1 MEFHCWGISH
11 KSTSLE
17 VREKFAFNK
26 DKIDEIL
33 AKLKT
38 FTAFD
43 NGIFLSTCNRTEFYS
58 FCPRIEI
65 KKFDSH
71 LEHILGK
78 GLEVR
83 KNDQYLFSD
92 SDAFAH
98 LLRVMT
104 GIDSMI
110 VGEPDIF
117 GQVKKAYENSRSF
130 GYLNSNLDAI
140 FSKSINITKE
150 IRSTTNLSKNP
161 ISIASLV
168 ENIILKEGNSPV
180 LIIGAGDVGR
190 PLLKRLLVNNYDVTL
205 FNRSQVEIEG
215 IKSKPLNELNEN
227 INHFKTIV
235 VAAPSEKA
243 FFTLD
248 NFQDS
253 EERLIFDLAIP
264 RNLDSEINNIENLKL
279 LTLDQISMM
288 VEENIKGRK
297 DSVAQ
302 AEGMIEKNSETE
314 FRRIKNKKS
323 INIKQ
328 KEFRES
334 LSETKEEAVSKAK
347 ERILKGD
354 DIENI
359 IDDLANE
366 ISSKNAFQISKI
378 LDSSAKDNKN
388 RQS

>member
-33 AKLKT
+33 SKLKT
-38 FTAFD
+38 YTVFD

-65 KKFDSH
+65 KKFDVYI
-71 LEHILGK
+71 EHILGK

-83 KNDQYLFSD
+83 KNDQYLFSE

-130 GYLNSNLDAI
+130 GYLNSHLDII
-140 FSKSINITKE
+140 FSKSINIAKE

-168 ENIILKEGNSPV
+168 ENIILKEGNSPI
-180 LIIGAGDVGR
+180 LIIGAGDVGK
-190 PLLKRLLVNNYDVTL
+190 PLVKRLLLNNYNVTL

-227 INHFKTIV
+227 INDFKTIV

-243 FFTLD
+243 FFTVE
-248 NFQDS
+248 NFQGS

-264 RNLDSEINNIENLKL
+264 RNLDSEINNTDNLKL

-302 AEGMIEKNSETE
+302 AEGMIEENSENE
-314 FRRIKNKKS
+314 FRRIKNIKN

-334 LSETKEEAVSKAK
+334 VSETKNEALKKAK
-347 ERILKGD
+347 NRILKGD
-354 DIENI
+354 DIEKI

-378 LDSSAKDNKN
+378 LDGSAKSNKK
-388 RQS
+388 R

>member
-38 FTAFD
+38 LTAFD

-65 KKFDSH
+65 KKFDAH
-71 LEHILGK
+71 LEHILGR

-92 SDAFAH
+92 NDAFAH

-130 GYLNSNLDAI
+130 GYLNSNLDSI

-150 IRSTTNLSKNP
+150 IRSATNLSKNP
-161 ISIASLV
+161 VSIASLV
-168 ENIILKEGNSPV
+168 ENIILKEGHSPV
-180 LIIGAGDVGR
+180 LIIGAGDVGK
-190 PLLKRLLVNNYDVTL
+190 PLLKRLIANGYEVAL
-205 FNRSQVEIEG
+205 FNRSKVEVDG
-215 IKSKPLNELNEN
+215 IKSNPLSKLTKN
-227 INHFKTIV
+227 INEFKTIV
-235 VAAPSEKA
+235 VAAPSDKE
-243 FFTLD
+243 FFGSKDFKT
-248 NFQDS
+248 S
-253 EERLIFDLAIP
+253 EDRLIFDLAIP
-264 RNLDSEINNIENLKL
+264 RNLDGSLNNLKNFKL
-279 LTLDQISMM
+279 LTLDEISMM

-302 AEGMIEKNSETE
+302 AEEIIEKNSETE
-314 FRRIKNKKS
+314 FRKIKNKKS
-323 INIKQ
+323 IDVKQ

-334 LSETKEEAVSKAK
+334 LTETRDEAVNKAK
-347 ERILKGD
+347 KRILKGD

-359 IDDLANE
+359 IDDLASE
-366 ISSKNAFQISKI
+366 ISSKNAFQVSKI
-378 LDSSAKDNKN
+378 LDSSTKNK
-388 RQS
+388 

>member
-38 FTAFD
+38 LTAFD

-58 FCPRIEI
+58 YCPRIEI
-65 KKFDSH
+65 KKFDAH

-92 SDAFAH
+92 NDAFAH

-117 GQVKKAYENSRSF
+117 GQVKKAYENSRLF
-130 GYLNSNLDAI
+130 GYLNSNLDSI

-150 IRSTTNLSKNP
+150 IRSATNLSKNP
-161 ISIASLV
+161 VSIASLV
-168 ENIILKEGNSPV
+168 ENIILKEGHSPV
-180 LIIGAGDVGR
+180 LIIGAGDVGK
-190 PLLKRLLVNNYDVTL
+190 PLLKRLIANGYEVAL
-205 FNRSQVEIEG
+205 FNRSKVEVDG
-215 IKSKPLNELNEN
+215 IKSNPLSKLTKN
-227 INHFKTIV
+227 INEFKTIV
-235 VAAPSEKA
+235 VAAPSDKE
-243 FFTLD
+243 FFGSKDFKT
-248 NFQDS
+248 S
-253 EERLIFDLAIP
+253 EDRLIFDLAIP
-264 RNLDSEINNIENLKL
+264 RNLDGSLNNLKNFKL
-279 LTLDQISMM
+279 LTLDEISMM

-302 AEGMIEKNSETE
+302 AEEIIEKNSETE
-314 FRRIKNKKS
+314 FRKIKNKK
-323 INIKQ
+323 NIDLKQ

-334 LSETKEEAVSKAK
+334 LTETRDEAVNKAK
-347 ERILKGD
+347 KRILKGD
-354 DIENI
+354 NIENI
-359 IDDLANE
+359 IDDLASE
-366 ISSKNAFQISKI
+366 IASKNAFQVSKI
-378 LDSSAKDNKN
+378 LDSSTKNK
-388 RQS
+388 

>member
-26 DKIDEIL
+26 EKIDEIL

-38 FTAFD
+38 LTAFD

-65 KKFDSH
+65 KKFDAH

-92 SDAFAH
+92 NDAFAH

-130 GYLNSNLDAI
+130 GYLNSNLDSI

-150 IRSTTNLSKNP
+150 IRSATNLSKNP
-161 ISIASLV
+161 VSIASLV
-168 ENIILKEGNSPV
+168 ENIILKEGHSPV
-180 LIIGAGDVGR
+180 LIIGAGDVGK
-190 PLLKRLLVNNYDVTL
+190 PLLKRLIANGYEVAL
-205 FNRSQVEIEG
+205 FNRSKVEVDG
-215 IKSKPLNELNEN
+215 IKSNPLSELTKN
-227 INHFKTIV
+227 INKFKTIV
-235 VAAPSEKA
+235 VAAPS
-243 FFTLD
+243 
-248 NFQDS
+248 DS
-253 EERLIFDLAIP
+253 EFFGSKDFKTSEDRLIFDLAIP
-264 RNLDSEINNIENLKL
+264 RNLDGSLNNLKNLKL
-279 LTLDQISMM
+279 LTLDEISMM

-302 AEGMIEKNSETE
+302 AEEIIGKNSEIE
-314 FRRIKNKKS
+314 FRKIKNKKN
-323 INIKQ
+323 IDIKQ

-334 LSETKEEAVSKAK
+334 LTETRDEAVNKAK
-347 ERILKGD
+347 KRILKGD

-359 IDDLANE
+359 IDDLASE
-366 ISSKNAFQISKI
+366 IASKNAFQVSKI
-378 LDSSAKDNKN
+378 LDSSTKNK
-388 RQS
+388 

>member
-33 AKLKT
+33 IKLKT
-38 FTAFD
+38 LTAFD

-58 FCPRIEI
+58 FCSRIEI
-65 KKFDSH
+65 KKFDEH
-71 LEHILGK
+71 LENILGK
-78 GLEVR
+78 ELEVR

-92 SDAFAH
+92 SDAFSH

-117 GQVKKAYENSRSF
+117 GQVKKAYENSRTFS
-130 GYLNSNLDAI
+130 YLNADLDAI
-140 FSKSINITKE
+140 FEKSINITKE

-161 ISIASLV
+161 VSIASLV
-168 ENIILKEGNSPV
+168 ESIILKEGHSPV
-180 LIIGAGDVGR
+180 LIIGAGDVGK
-190 PLLKRLLVNNYDVTL
+190 PLLKRLIASDYDVAL

-215 IKSKPLNELNEN
+215 VKSKSLDELSAN
-227 INHFKTIV
+227 INEFKTIV
-235 VAAPSEKA
+235 VAAPSEKE
-243 FFTLD
+243 FFAAED
-248 NFQDS
+248 FKDPAK
-253 EERLIFDLAIP
+253 RLIFDLAIP
-264 RNLDSEINNIENLKL
+264 RNLDSKLNDVNNLNL

-288 VEENIKGRK
+288 VQENIKGRE

-302 AEGMIEKNSETE
+302 AEGIIEKNSDFE
-314 FRRIKNKKS
+314 FRRIKNKKNM
-323 INIKQ
+323 NIKQ

-334 LSETKEEAVSKAK
+334 LSVTKDEAVNKAK
-347 ERILKGD
+347 NRILKGD

-366 ISSKNAFQISKI
+366 IASKNAFQLSKMI
-378 LDSSAKDNKN
+378 DGSTDDNKN

>member
-26 DKIDEIL
+26 EKIDEIL

-38 FTAFD
+38 LTAFD

-65 KKFDSH
+65 KKFDAH

-78 GLEVR
+78 GLQVR

-92 SDAFAH
+92 NDAFAH

-130 GYLNSNLDAI
+130 GYLNSNLDSI

-150 IRSTTNLSKNP
+150 IRSATNLSKNP
-161 ISIASLV
+161 VSIASLV
-168 ENIILKEGNSPV
+168 ESIILKEGHSPV
-180 LIIGAGDVGR
+180 LIIGAGDVGK
-190 PLLKRLLVNNYDVTL
+190 PLLKRLIANGYEVAL
-205 FNRSQVEIEG
+205 FNRSKVEVDG
-215 IKSKPLNELNEN
+215 IKSNPLSELTKN
-227 INHFKTIV
+227 INKFKTIV
-235 VAAPSEKA
+235 VAAPSDNE
-243 FFTLD
+243 FFGSKDFKT
-248 NFQDS
+248 S
-253 EERLIFDLAIP
+253 EDRLIFDLAIP
-264 RNLDSEINNIENLKL
+264 RNLDGSLNNLKNLKL
-279 LTLDQISMM
+279 LTLDEISMM

-302 AEGMIEKNSETE
+302 AEEIIGKNSEIE
-314 FRRIKNKKS
+314 FRKIKNKKN
-323 INIKQ
+323 IDIKQ

-334 LSETKEEAVSKAK
+334 LTETRDEAVNKAK
-347 ERILKGD
+347 KRILKGD

-359 IDDLANE
+359 IDDLASE
-366 ISSKNAFQISKI
+366 IASKNAFQVSKI
-378 LDSSAKDNKN
+378 LDSSTKNK
-388 RQS
+388 

>member
-38 FTAFD
+38 LTAFD

-65 KKFDSH
+65 KKFDAH
-71 LEHILGK
+71 LERILGK

-92 SDAFAH
+92 NDAFAH

-130 GYLNSNLDAI
+130 GYLNSNLDSI

-150 IRSTTNLSKNP
+150 IRSATNLSKNP
-161 ISIASLV
+161 VSIASLV
-168 ENIILKEGNSPV
+168 ENIILKEGHSPV
-180 LIIGAGDVGR
+180 LIIGAGDVGK
-190 PLLKRLLVNNYDVTL
+190 PLLKRLIADGYEVAL
-205 FNRSQVEIEG
+205 FNRSKVEVDG
-215 IKSKPLNELNEN
+215 IKSNPLSKLTKN
-227 INHFKTIV
+227 INEFKTIV
-235 VAAPSEKA
+235 VAAPSDKE
-243 FFTLD
+243 FFGSKDFKT
-248 NFQDS
+248 S
-253 EERLIFDLAIP
+253 EDRLIFDLAIP
-264 RNLDSEINNIENLKL
+264 RNLDGSLNNLKNLKL
-279 LTLDQISMM
+279 LTLDEISMM

-302 AEGMIEKNSETE
+302 AEEIIEKNSETE
-314 FRRIKNKKS
+314 FRKIKNKK
-323 INIKQ
+323 NIDLKQ

-334 LSETKEEAVSKAK
+334 LTETRDEAINKAK
-347 ERILKGD
+347 KRILKGD
-354 DIENI
+354 NIENI
-359 IDDLANE
+359 IDDLASE
-366 ISSKNAFQISKI
+366 IASKNAFQVSKI
-378 LDSSAKDNKN
+378 LDSSTKNK
-388 RQS
+388 

>member
-33 AKLKT
+33 SKLKT
-38 FTAFD
+38 YTVFD

-65 KKFDSH
+65 KKFDVYI
-71 LEHILGK
+71 EHILGK

-83 KNDQYLFSD
+83 KNDQYLFSE

-130 GYLNSNLDAI
+130 GYLNSHLDII
-140 FSKSINITKE
+140 FSKSINIAKE

-168 ENIILKEGNSPV
+168 ENIILKEGNSPI
-180 LIIGAGDVGR
+180 LIIGAGDVGK
-190 PLLKRLLVNNYDVTL
+190 PLVKRLLLNNYNVTL

-215 IKSKPLNELNEN
+215 IKSKPLNELNES
-227 INHFKTIV
+227 INDFKTIV

-243 FFTLD
+243 FFTVE
-248 NFQDS
+248 NFQGP

-264 RNLDSEINNIENLKL
+264 RNLDSEINNTDNLKL

-302 AEGMIEKNSETE
+302 AEGMIEENSENE
-314 FRRIKNKKS
+314 FRRIKNIKN

-334 LSETKEEAVSKAK
+334 VSETKNEALKKAK
-347 ERILKGD
+347 NRILKGD
-354 DIENI
+354 DIEKI

-378 LDSSAKDNKN
+378 LDGSAKSNKK
-388 RQS
+388 R

>member
-38 FTAFD
+38 LTAFD

-65 KKFDSH
+65 KKFDAH
-71 LEHILGK
+71 LESILGK

-92 SDAFAH
+92 NDAFAH

-130 GYLNSNLDAI
+130 GYLNSNLDSI

-150 IRSTTNLSKNP
+150 IRSATNLSKNP
-161 ISIASLV
+161 VSIASLV
-168 ENIILKEGNSPV
+168 ENIILKEGHSPV
-180 LIIGAGDVGR
+180 LIIGAGDVGK
-190 PLLKRLLVNNYDVTL
+190 PLLKRLIANGYEVAL
-205 FNRSQVEIEG
+205 FNRSKVEVDG
-215 IKSKPLNELNEN
+215 IKSNPLSKLTKN
-227 INHFKTIV
+227 INEFKTIV
-235 VAAPSEKA
+235 VAAPSDKE
-243 FFTLD
+243 FFGSKDFKT
-248 NFQDS
+248 S
-253 EERLIFDLAIP
+253 EDRLIFDLAIP
-264 RNLDSEINNIENLKL
+264 RNLDGSLNNLKNFKL
-279 LTLDQISMM
+279 LTLDEISMM

-302 AEGMIEKNSETE
+302 AEEIIEKNSETE
-314 FRRIKNKKS
+314 FRKIKNKKS
-323 INIKQ
+323 IDVKQ

-334 LSETKEEAVSKAK
+334 LTETRDEAVNKAK
-347 ERILKGD
+347 KRILKGD

-359 IDDLANE
+359 IDDLASE
-366 ISSKNAFQISKI
+366 IASKNAFQVSKI
-378 LDSSAKDNKN
+378 LDSSTKNK
-388 RQS
+388 

>member
-38 FTAFD
+38 LTAFD

-65 KKFDSH
+65 KKFDAH
-71 LEHILGK
+71 LEHILGR

-92 SDAFAH
+92 NDAFAH

-130 GYLNSNLDAI
+130 GYLNSNLDSI

-150 IRSTTNLSKNP
+150 IRSATNLSKNP
-161 ISIASLV
+161 VSIASLV
-168 ENIILKEGNSPV
+168 ENIILKEGHSPV
-180 LIIGAGDVGR
+180 LIIGAGDVGK
-190 PLLKRLLVNNYDVTL
+190 PLLKRLIANGYEVAL
-205 FNRSQVEIEG
+205 FNRSKVEVDG
-215 IKSKPLNELNEN
+215 IKSNPLSKLTKN
-227 INHFKTIV
+227 INEFKTIV
-235 VAAPSEKA
+235 VAAPSDKE
-243 FFTLD
+243 FFGSKDFKT
-248 NFQDS
+248 S
-253 EERLIFDLAIP
+253 EDRLIFDLAIP
-264 RNLDSEINNIENLKL
+264 RNLDGSLNNLKNFKL
-279 LTLDQISMM
+279 LTLDEISMM

-302 AEGMIEKNSETE
+302 AEEIIEKNSEIE
-314 FRRIKNKKS
+314 FRKIKNKK
-323 INIKQ
+323 NIDLKQ

-334 LSETKEEAVSKAK
+334 LTETRDEAVNKAK
-347 ERILKGD
+347 KRILKGD

-359 IDDLANE
+359 IDDLASE
-366 ISSKNAFQISKI
+366 ISSKNAFQVSKI
-378 LDSSAKDNKN
+378 LDSSTKNK
-388 RQS
+388 

>member
-38 FTAFD
+38 LTAFD

-65 KKFDSH
+65 KKFDAH
-71 LEHILGK
+71 LEHILGR

-92 SDAFAH
+92 NDAFAH

-130 GYLNSNLDAI
+130 GYLNSNLDSI

-150 IRSTTNLSKNP
+150 IRSATNLSKNP
-161 ISIASLV
+161 VSIASLV
-168 ENIILKEGNSPV
+168 ENIILKEGHSPV
-180 LIIGAGDVGR
+180 LIIGAGDVGK
-190 PLLKRLLVNNYDVTL
+190 PLLKRLIANGYEVAL
-205 FNRSQVEIEG
+205 FNRSKVEVDG
-215 IKSKPLNELNEN
+215 IKSNPLSKLTKN
-227 INHFKTIV
+227 INEFKTIV
-235 VAAPSEKA
+235 VAAPSDKE
-243 FFTLD
+243 FFGSKDFKT
-248 NFQDS
+248 S
-253 EERLIFDLAIP
+253 EDRLIFDLAIP
-264 RNLDSEINNIENLKL
+264 RNLDGSLNNLRNFKL
-279 LTLDQISMM
+279 LTLDEISMM

-302 AEGMIEKNSETE
+302 AEEIIEKNSETE
-314 FRRIKNKKS
+314 FRKIKNKK
-323 INIKQ
+323 NIDVKQ

-334 LSETKEEAVSKAK
+334 LTETRDEAVNKAK
-347 ERILKGD
+347 KRILKGD

-359 IDDLANE
+359 IDDLASE
-366 ISSKNAFQISKI
+366 IASKNAFQVSKI
-378 LDSSAKDNKN
+378 LDSSTKNK
-388 RQS
+388 

>member
-38 FTAFD
+38 LTAFD

-65 KKFDSH
+65 KKFDAH

-83 KNDQYLFSD
+83 KNDQYLFSEN
-92 SDAFAH
+92 DAFAH

-140 FSKSINITKE
+140 FSKSINIAKE
-150 IRSTTNLSKNP
+150 IRSATNLSKNP
-161 ISIASLV
+161 VSIASLV
-168 ENIILKEGNSPV
+168 ESIILREGNSPV
-180 LIIGAGDVGR
+180 LIIGAGDVGK
-190 PLLKRLLVNNYDVTL
+190 PLLKRLVVNNYDVTL
-205 FNRSQVEIEG
+205 FNRSQVEVNG
-215 IKSKPLNELNEN
+215 IKSKPLNELSAKVND
-227 INHFKTIV
+227 FRTIV
-235 VAAPSEKA
+235 VAAPSDKE
-243 FFTLD
+243 FFGLDDFETLE
-248 NFQDS
+248 Q
-253 EERLIFDLAIP
+253 RLVFDLAIP
-264 RNLDSEINNIENLKL
+264 RNLHSNIKDIANLKL
-279 LTLDQISMM
+279 LTLDEISMM

-297 DSVAQ
+297 GSVAH
-302 AEGMIEKNSETE
+302 AEEMIEKNSETE
-314 FRRIKNKKS
+314 FRKIKNKKS
-323 INIKQ
+323 TDAKQ

-334 LSETKEEAVSKAK
+334 LAETKDEAVNKAK
-347 ERILKGD
+347 ERILNGD
-354 DIENI
+354 NIENI

-366 ISSKNAFQISKI
+366 IASKNAFQVSKI
-378 LDSSAKDNKN
+378 LNSSTRNEKNK
-388 RQS
+388 

>member
-38 FTAFD
+38 LTAFD

-65 KKFDSH
+65 KNFDTH
-71 LEHILGK
+71 LENILGR

-92 SDAFAH
+92 NDAFAH

-117 GQVKKAYENSRSF
+117 GQVKKAYDNSRSF
-130 GYLNSNLDAI
+130 GYLNSNLDSI

-150 IRSTTNLSKNP
+150 IRSATNLSKNP
-161 ISIASLV
+161 VSIASLV
-168 ENIILKEGNSPV
+168 ENIILKEGHSPV
-180 LIIGAGDVGR
+180 LIIGAGDVGK
-190 PLLKRLLVNNYDVTL
+190 PLLKRLIANGYEVAL
-205 FNRSQVEIEG
+205 FNRSKVEVDG
-215 IKSKPLNELNEN
+215 IKSNPLSKLTKN
-227 INHFKTIV
+227 INEFKTIV
-235 VAAPSEKA
+235 VAAPSDKE
-243 FFTLD
+243 FFGSKDFKT
-248 NFQDS
+248 S
-253 EERLIFDLAIP
+253 EDRLIFDLAIP
-264 RNLDSEINNIENLKL
+264 RNLDSSLNNLKNFKL
-279 LTLDQISMM
+279 LTLDEISMM

-302 AEGMIEKNSETE
+302 AEEIIEKNSETE
-314 FRRIKNKKS
+314 FRKIKNKK
-323 INIKQ
+323 NIDLKQ

-334 LSETKEEAVSKAK
+334 LTETRDEAINKAK
-347 ERILKGD
+347 KRILKGD

-359 IDDLANE
+359 IDDLASE
-366 ISSKNAFQISKI
+366 IASKNAFQVSKI
-378 LDSSAKDNKN
+378 LDSSTKNK
-388 RQS
+388 

>member
-38 FTAFD
+38 LTAFD

-65 KKFDSH
+65 KKFDAH

-92 SDAFAH
+92 NDAFAH

-130 GYLNSNLDAI
+130 GYLNSNLDSI

-150 IRSTTNLSKNP
+150 IRSATNLSKNP
-161 ISIASLV
+161 VSIASLV
-168 ENIILKEGNSPV
+168 ENIILKEGHSPV
-180 LIIGAGDVGR
+180 LIIGAGDVGK
-190 PLLKRLLVNNYDVTL
+190 PLLKRLIANGYEVAL
-205 FNRSQVEIEG
+205 FNRSKVEVDG
-215 IKSKPLNELNEN
+215 IKSNPLSKLTKN
-227 INHFKTIV
+227 INDFKTIV
-235 VAAPSEKA
+235 VAAPSDKE
-243 FFTLD
+243 FFGSKDFKT
-248 NFQDS
+248 S
-253 EERLIFDLAIP
+253 EDRLIFDLAIP
-264 RNLDSEINNIENLKL
+264 RNLDGSLNNLKNFKL
-279 LTLDQISMM
+279 LTLDEISMM

-302 AEGMIEKNSETE
+302 AEEIIEKNSETE
-314 FRRIKNKKS
+314 FRKIKNKK
-323 INIKQ
+323 NIDLKQ

-334 LSETKEEAVSKAK
+334 LTETRDEAVNKAK
-347 ERILKGD
+347 KRILKGD

-359 IDDLANE
+359 IDDLASE
-366 ISSKNAFQISKI
+366 IASKNAFQVSKI
-378 LDSSAKDNKN
+378 LDSSTKNK
-388 RQS
+388 

>member
-26 DKIDEIL
+26 EKIDEIL

-38 FTAFD
+38 LTAFD

-65 KKFDSH
+65 KKFDAH
-71 LEHILGK
+71 LEHILGR

-92 SDAFAH
+92 NDAFAH

-130 GYLNSNLDAI
+130 GYLNSNLDSI

-150 IRSTTNLSKNP
+150 IRSATNLSKNP
-161 ISIASLV
+161 VSIASLV
-168 ENIILKEGNSPV
+168 ENIILKEGHSPV
-180 LIIGAGDVGR
+180 LIIGAGDVGK
-190 PLLKRLLVNNYDVTL
+190 PLLKRLIANGYEVAL
-205 FNRSQVEIEG
+205 FNRSKVEVDG
-215 IKSKPLNELNEN
+215 IKSNPLSKLTKN
-227 INHFKTIV
+227 INEFKTIV
-235 VAAPSEKA
+235 VAAPSDKE
-243 FFTLD
+243 FFGSKDFKT
-248 NFQDS
+248 S
-253 EERLIFDLAIP
+253 EDRLIFDLAIP
-264 RNLDSEINNIENLKL
+264 RNLDGSLNNLKNFKL
-279 LTLDQISMM
+279 LTLDEISMM

-302 AEGMIEKNSETE
+302 AEEIIEKNSETE
-314 FRRIKNKKS
+314 FRKIKNKKS
-323 INIKQ
+323 IDVKQ

-334 LSETKEEAVSKAK
+334 LTETRDEAVNKAK
-347 ERILKGD
+347 KRILKGD

-359 IDDLANE
+359 IDDLASE
-366 ISSKNAFQISKI
+366 IASKNAFQVSKI
-378 LDSSAKDNKN
+378 LDSSTKNK
-388 RQS
+388 

>member
-1 MEFHCWGISH
+1 MEFYCWGISH

-38 FTAFD
+38 LTAFD

-65 KKFDSH
+65 KKFDAH
-71 LEHILGK
+71 LESILGK

-92 SDAFAH
+92 NDAFAH

-130 GYLNSNLDAI
+130 GYLNSNLDSI

-150 IRSTTNLSKNP
+150 IRSATNLSKNP
-161 ISIASLV
+161 VSIASLV
-168 ENIILKEGNSPV
+168 ENIILKEGHSPV
-180 LIIGAGDVGR
+180 LIIGAGDVGK
-190 PLLKRLLVNNYDVTL
+190 PLLKRLIANGYEVAL
-205 FNRSQVEIEG
+205 FNRSKVEVDG
-215 IKSKPLNELNEN
+215 IKSNPLSKLTKN
-227 INHFKTIV
+227 INEFKTIV
-235 VAAPSEKA
+235 VAAPSDKE
-243 FFTLD
+243 FFG
-248 NFQDS
+248 S
-253 EERLIFDLAIP
+253 EDFKTSEDRLIFDLAIP
-264 RNLDSEINNIENLKL
+264 RNLDGSLNNLKNFKL
-279 LTLDQISMM
+279 LTLDEISMM

-302 AEGMIEKNSETE
+302 AEEIIEKNSETE
-314 FRRIKNKKS
+314 FRKIKNKKS
-323 INIKQ
+323 IDVKQ

-334 LSETKEEAVSKAK
+334 LTETRDEAVNKAK
-347 ERILKGD
+347 KRILKGD

-359 IDDLANE
+359 IDDLASE
-366 ISSKNAFQISKI
+366 IASKNAFQVSKI
-378 LDSSAKDNKN
+378 LDSSTKNK
-388 RQS
+388 

>member
-38 FTAFD
+38 LTAFD

-65 KKFDSH
+65 KKFDAH
-71 LEHILGK
+71 LEHILGR

-92 SDAFAH
+92 NDAFAH

-130 GYLNSNLDAI
+130 GYLNSNLDSI

-150 IRSTTNLSKNP
+150 IRSATNLSKNP
-161 ISIASLV
+161 VSIASLV
-168 ENIILKEGNSPV
+168 ENIILKEGHSPV
-180 LIIGAGDVGR
+180 LIIGAGDVGK
-190 PLLKRLLVNNYDVTL
+190 PLLKRLIANGYEVAL
-205 FNRSQVEIEG
+205 FNRSKVEVDG
-215 IKSKPLNELNEN
+215 IKSNPLSKLTKN
-227 INHFKTIV
+227 INEFKTIV
-235 VAAPSEKA
+235 VAAPSDKE
-243 FFTLD
+243 FFGSKDFKT
-248 NFQDS
+248 S
-253 EERLIFDLAIP
+253 EDRLIFDLAIP
-264 RNLDSEINNIENLKL
+264 RNLDGSLNNLKNFKL
-279 LTLDQISMM
+279 LTLDEISMM

-302 AEGMIEKNSETE
+302 AEEIIEKNSETE
-314 FRRIKNKKS
+314 FRKIKNKKS
-323 INIKQ
+323 IDVKQ

-334 LSETKEEAVSKAK
+334 LTETRDEAVNKAK
-347 ERILKGD
+347 KRILKGD

-359 IDDLANE
+359 IDDLASE
-366 ISSKNAFQISKI
+366 IASKNAFQVSKI
-378 LDSSAKDNKN
+378 LDSSTKNK
-388 RQS
+388 

>member
-38 FTAFD
+38 LTAFD

-65 KKFDSH
+65 KKFDAH
-71 LEHILGK
+71 LESILGK

-92 SDAFAH
+92 NDAFAH

-130 GYLNSNLDAI
+130 GYLNSNLDSI

-150 IRSTTNLSKNP
+150 IRSATNLSKNP
-161 ISIASLV
+161 VSIASLV
-168 ENIILKEGNSPV
+168 ENIILKEGHSPV
-180 LIIGAGDVGR
+180 LIIGAGDVGK
-190 PLLKRLLVNNYDVTL
+190 PLLKRLIANGYEVAL
-205 FNRSQVEIEG
+205 FNRSKVEVDG
-215 IKSKPLNELNEN
+215 IKSNPLSKLTKN
-227 INHFKTIV
+227 INEFKTIV
-235 VAAPSEKA
+235 VAAPSDKE
-243 FFTLD
+243 FFGSKDFKT
-248 NFQDS
+248 S
-253 EERLIFDLAIP
+253 EDRLIFDLAIP
-264 RNLDSEINNIENLKL
+264 RNLDGSLNNLKNFKL
-279 LTLDQISMM
+279 LTLDEISMM

-302 AEGMIEKNSETE
+302 AEEIIEKNSETE
-314 FRRIKNKKS
+314 FRKIKNKK
-323 INIKQ
+323 NIDLKQ

-334 LSETKEEAVSKAK
+334 LTETRDEAVNKAK
-347 ERILKGD
+347 KRILKGD

-359 IDDLANE
+359 IDDLASE
-366 ISSKNAFQISKI
+366 IASKNAFQVSKI
-378 LDSSAKDNKN
+378 LDSSTKNK
-388 RQS
+388 